1 MYRVMIFIDGAWL
14 FLNRQKLRDTGSEEP
29 FQLDYE
35 KLPVVIRDAL
45 GNSISGRT
53 GDDPDSVRPQVVRT
67 FFFGAQPVN
76 YHPDNEQQV
85 ENQEAFYDSLRS
97 RYGYEVETFK
107 VDFNGFH
114 ISPRERFEKDL
125 ERLRE
130 MNWVPHEK
138 QVDVALA
145 TRMMAMA
152 AMPGGFDIG
161 ALVSGD
167 QDFLPVLRQVRALG
181 RQTAIVTIY
190 GAAAREFLSP
200 QENGIGDY
208 ETVLL
213 NNYVDNLKLV
223 YDKRVYTCASCGRN
237 FKSSYRP
244 RRGENMYCNACRAD
258 YRRTHPMDLG
268 EEDGF
273 AGEMG

>member
-1 MYRVMIFIDGAWL
+1 MYRAMIFIDGAWL
-14 FLNRQKLRDTGSEEP
+14 FLNRQKLRDSDSEEP

-35 KLPVVIRDAL
+35 KLPIVITEAL
-45 GNSISGRT
+45 ANGIAART
-53 GDDPDSVRPQVVRT
+53 GEEPEEVKPLIMRT
-67 FFFGAQPVN
+67 YFFGAQPVN
-76 YHPDNEQQV
+76 YHIDNEQQV

-125 ERLRE
+125 DRLQE
-130 MNWVPHEK
+130 MSWVPHEK

-161 ALVSGD
+161 VLVSGD
-167 QDFLPVLRQVRALG
+167 QDFLPVLSQVRDLG

-213 NNYVDNLKLV
+213 NNYVETLRLV
-223 YDKRVYTCASCGRN
+223 YDKRVYTCSSCQRN

-258 YRRTHPMDLG
+258 YRKEHPMPYG
-268 EEDGF
+268 EEID
-273 AGEMG
+273 